1 MCILEQ
7 ALKAQRACRGAD
19 LQAPSALSTGKRQ
32 MAEWDPE
39 LAWRMREIS
48 SLQGFDSPPAKS
60 VSIRY
65 ND

>member
-39 LAWRMREIS
+39 LA
-48 SLQGFDSPPAKS
+48 
-60 VSIRY
+60 
-65 ND
+65 